1 MHHTLLNCSV
11 HSLVCTAM
19 WLLDTIGQLGTDGLA
34 DGSDRDG
41 RYGIRG
47 QSSSAPD
54 FDIFPAA
61 APDAESGDK
70 IREQSSLAPDSD
82 IFYRIAATKS
92 KERNTFFLHLPLSSS
107 VPPQKL

>member
-1 MHHTLLNCSV
+1 
-11 HSLVCTAM
+11 M

-82 IFYRIAATKS
+82 IFYRITATKS
-92 KERNTFFLHLPLSSS
+92 DEKNTFIFAFFFN
-107 VPPQKL
+107 